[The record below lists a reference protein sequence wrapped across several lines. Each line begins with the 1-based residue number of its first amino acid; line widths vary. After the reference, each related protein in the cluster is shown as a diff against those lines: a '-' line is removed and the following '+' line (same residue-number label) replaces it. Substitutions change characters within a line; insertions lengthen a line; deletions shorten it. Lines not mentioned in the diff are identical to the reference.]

1 MIKKS
6 LVAFFLL
13 NAVYAYGQELDSAW
27 VQKYIANFSTGI
39 GDVVAP
45 TPLFYSNGK
54 AFDLNTFAGKTI
66 YVNIWTTSCGSCY
79 LGYPDEQ
86 KMVKQIAAMGL
97 ADSVVF
103 INICTGFGGD
113 PKKWKKDI
121 GKRHDNIINLFSP
134 DSSIFKNWNMEIQWP
149 SFVLLNKAG
158 RFLGKNVP
166 RAGEAMTA
174 FMLLAA
180 TKNIAN
186 FSTGI
191 GDVVAPTPLFYS
203 NGKAFDL
210 NTFAGKTIYVNI
222 WTTSCGSCY
231 LGYPDEQK
239 MVKQIAAMGL
249 ADSVVFINICTGF
262 GGDPKKWKKDI
273 GKRHDNI
280 INLFSPDSSI
290 FKNWNMEIQWPSFV
304 LLNKAGRFLG
314 KNVPRAGE
322 AMTAFML
329 LAATKNIAAKDA
341 IWTSFV
347 NDALLT
353 KGSKDIDSL
362 YLGYLEKYFSDYYP
376 YLAWKGRIF

>member
-27 VQKYIANFSTGI
+27 VQKY
-39 GDVVAP
+39 
-45 TPLFYSNGK
+45 
-54 AFDLNTFAGKTI
+54 
-66 YVNIWTTSCGSCY
+66 
-79 LGYPDEQ
+79 
-86 KMVKQIAAMGL
+86 
-97 ADSVVF
+97 
-103 INICTGFGGD
+103 
-113 PKKWKKDI
+113 
-121 GKRHDNIINLFSP
+121 
-134 DSSIFKNWNMEIQWP
+134 
-149 SFVLLNKAG
+149 
-158 RFLGKNVP
+158 
-166 RAGEAMTA
+166 
-174 FMLLAA
+174 
-180 TKNIAN
+180 IAN